1 MTMPASPNA
10 IHSGRR
16 LGLRAGGGSGRD
28 GGAGMA
34 LRRTRGFGW
43 GAASGSGDFGLR
55 GAMGSERWVFG
66 YGSLMWRPG
75 FPFEARS
82 PATLY
87 GRRRAFCIYSVHH
100 RGTYE
105 RPGLVL
111 GLAPGG
117 ACRGAAY
124 RVAEADWP
132 ETYAYL
138 MEREQPTETYI
149 EASRHVRLEDGRR
162 VETLCFLSDTAH
174 PQWAGALSLERQAEL
189 IAGAT
194 GLSGRNVDYLRDL
207 VAHLEELGVHDETM
221 TRLLAMVEAGERAA
235 G

>member
-1 MTMPASPNA
+1 M
-10 IHSGRR
+10 SGE
-16 LGLRAGGGSGRD
+16 L
-28 GGAGMA
+28 
-34 LRRTRGFGW
+34 
-43 GAASGSGDFGLR
+43 
-55 GAMGSERWVFG
+55 WVFG

-75 FPFEARS
+75 FAYAERV

-87 GRRRAFCIYSVHH
+87 GRRRCFCIYSVHH

-117 ACRGAAY
+117 ATRGAAY
-124 RVAEADWP
+124 RVAEPDWP
-132 ETYAYL
+132 EVYAYL
-138 MEREQPTETYI
+138 LEREQPTETYI
-149 EASRHVRLEDGRR
+149 EACRFVRLPDRRR
-162 VETLCFLSDTAH
+162 VEALVFLSDIHH
-174 PQWAGALSLERQAEL
+174 PQWAGVLTLERQAEL

-207 VAHLEELGVHDETM
+207 VEHLRVEGVCD
-221 TRLLAMVEAGERAA
+221 RNLDDLLALGEARA

>member
-1 MTMPASPNA
+1 MSDE
-10 IHSGRR
+10 
-16 LGLRAGGGSGRD
+16 L
-28 GGAGMA
+28 
-34 LRRTRGFGW
+34 
-43 GAASGSGDFGLR
+43 
-55 GAMGSERWVFG
+55 WVFG

-75 FPFEARS
+75 FPFVERTA
-82 PATLY
+82 ATLP

-117 ACRGAAY
+117 SVRGAAY
-124 RVAEADWP
+124 RIAPADWA
-132 ETYAYL
+132 EVHAYL
-138 MEREQPTETYI
+138 MEREQPTETYV
-149 EASRHVRLEDGRR
+149 EARRRARLADGRC
-162 VETLCFLSDTAH
+162 VECLIFLSDVTH

-207 VAHLEELGVHDETM
+207 VGHLEQEGIRDRSMEALLGLAEGLESSNAEP
-221 TRLLAMVEAGERAA
+221 RL
-235 G
+235 